1 MEKFRIVPVG
11 ALAVNC
17 YLVFLEKIKMLL
29 VVDPGDDADL
39 KVFLMS
45 VLQYC

>member
-1 MEKFRIVPVG
+1 MENFRIIPVG

-17 YLVFLEKIKMLL
+17 YLVFLEESKLLL

-39 KVFLMS
+39 IVSATLY
-45 VLQYC
+45 LG